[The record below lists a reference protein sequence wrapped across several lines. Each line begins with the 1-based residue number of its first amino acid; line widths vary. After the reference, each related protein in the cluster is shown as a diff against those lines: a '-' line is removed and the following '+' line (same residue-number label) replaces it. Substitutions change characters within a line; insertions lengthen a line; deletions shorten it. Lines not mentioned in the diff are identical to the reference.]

1 MILLLKSSMEITKDS
16 KNIFNKIAFKINSF
30 KTNLKSRNRK

>member
-1 MILLLKSSMEITKDS
+1 MTIEDFITNDS
-16 KNIFNKIAFKINSF
+16 KNVFNEIAFKIKSSF